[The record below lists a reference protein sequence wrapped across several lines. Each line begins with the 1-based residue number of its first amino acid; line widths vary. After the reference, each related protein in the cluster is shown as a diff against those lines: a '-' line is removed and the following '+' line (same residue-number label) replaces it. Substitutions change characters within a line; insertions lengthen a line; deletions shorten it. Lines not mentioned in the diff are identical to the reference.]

1 MRCSAKRSGAV
12 RRRSG
17 TATDPDGPRKSGMPD
32 LRAFKCRS
40 RVNPRSV
47 SAAHHFTSL
56 HFTSLHFTSLHFTSL
71 RAAPGRRS
79 FSTFAQ
85 SEHRF
90 SVAMAD
96 LFHVR
101 LGQIERLHHRNG
113 GADVAPALLLVERT
127 IGGKQHVIRP
137 EDRQPANGRRAGAG
151 ERGIAVEA
159 LKIIERSL
167 LQLLQDERIILVRRA
182 RSQLIPAVR
191 NAAFEIW

>member
-1 MRCSAKRSGAV
+1 MRGSAKRSGASLI
-12 RRRSG
+12 R
-17 TATDPDGPRKSGMPD
+17 TAPDPDGPRKSGMPD

-47 SAAHHFTSL
+47 SAAH
-56 HFTSLHFTSLHFTSL
+56 HFTSL

-113 GADVAPALLLVERT
+113 GADVTPALLLVERT
-127 IGGKQHVIRP
+127 I
-137 EDRQPANGRRAGAG
+137 
-151 ERGIAVEA
+151 RG
-159 LKIIERSL
+159 
-167 LQLLQDERIILVRRA
+167 
-182 RSQLIPAVR
+182 
-191 NAAFEIW
+191 